1 MKNHLIKFLRA
12 IKKDQLLGLVR
23 EIIDENI
30 PIGYE
35 DIKTGKRI
43 KNNIK
48 LKYKTGKEYLMEI
61 KITEA

>member
-12 IKKDQLLGLVR
+12 IKKDQLLDLIG
-23 EIIDENI
+23 EIIDKNI
-30 PIGYE
+30 RYE

-43 KNNIK
+43 KNKIK